1 MGRREQS
8 LIAHFT
14 LLASAHRTHLRTVF
28 RAAHE
33 GCCPISKIAIFPYKS
48 VIVAAFLAHDHHR
61 QHGQDGLN
69 SVQCGHLRGCGGS
82 QLGGERSTVYA
93 RAACRRNGVGRGGT
107 RPTRARGGGGNGG
120 LGEGQGGAPRRAQ
133 GARGTHRSQ
142 VEVLPVDF
150 WRCGFLRTTPR
161 REHSPDTRSAQGE
174 PHGGRRHR
182 TPQFGQ
188 VSESAL
194 YSSTGTV
201 PVAALHLRWHL
212 AAALHRRRNQ

>member
-1 MGRREQS
+1 MESNGAKHVQCVFPDLPELGKRTTRDPDRREQS

-33 GCCPISKIAIFPYKS
+33 GYYPISKIAIFPYKS

-120 LGEGQGGAPRRAQ
+120 LGPAPKGAKA
-133 GARGTHRSQ
+133 S
-142 VEVLPVDF
+142 
-150 WRCGFLRTTPR
+150 TTAG
-161 REHSPDTRSAQGE
+161 TRSARDA
-174 PHGGRRHR
+174 PI
-182 TPQFGQ
+182 
-188 VSESAL
+188 
-194 YSSTGTV
+194 TG
-201 PVAALHLRWHL
+201 
-212 AAALHRRRNQ
+212 

>member
-1 MGRREQS
+1 MVQ
-8 LIAHFT
+8 I
-14 LLASAHRTHLRTVF
+14 
-28 RAAHE
+28 
-33 GCCPISKIAIFPYKS
+33 PYK
-48 VIVAAFLAHDHHR
+48 VIDCRRFPHHR

-69 SVQCGHLRGCGGS
+69 SEQYGHLRGCGGS

-120 LGEGQGGAPRRAQ
+120 LGKGQGGAPRRAQ

-161 REHSPDTRSAQGE
+161 REHSPDTRSAPGE
-174 PHGGRRHR
+174 VHGGRRHR
-182 TPQFGQ
+182 TPQFLQ
-188 VSESAL
+188 VGEVAPYRILSWSSSRPSVHSEA
-194 YSSTGTV
+194 GAV
-201 PVAALHLRWHL
+201 DAGCRQP
-212 AAALHRRRNQ
+212 

>member
-14 LLASAHRTHLRTVF
+14 LLASGHRTHLRTVF

-33 GCCPISKIAIFPYKS
+33 GYYPISKIAIFPYKS

-69 SVQCGHLRGCGGS
+69 SVQYGHLRGCGGS

-120 LGEGQGGAPRRAQ
+120 LGKGQGGAPRRAQ

-188 VSESAL
+188 VCETAL
-194 YSSTGTV
+194 
-201 PVAALHLRWHL
+201 
-212 AAALHRRRNQ
+212 